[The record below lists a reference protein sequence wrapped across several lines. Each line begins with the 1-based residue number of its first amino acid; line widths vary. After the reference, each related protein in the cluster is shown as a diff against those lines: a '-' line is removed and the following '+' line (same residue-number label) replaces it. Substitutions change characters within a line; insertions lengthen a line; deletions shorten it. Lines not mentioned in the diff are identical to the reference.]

1 MVSLLLVR
9 VLYPNCTGSCLS
21 CAWCVFGGRCVWL
34 VWRESMASFVDEDAA
49 ARAVKLDELRGSSAW
64 SAAVGVVGASLWAQ
78 LFLLGIIAEW
88 QFEVPRPWA
97 ILAYVIPLGVLF
109 AGVMSRAPVILL
121 TLFAGSLLPGL
132 VLLPAPEKILISEGG
147 SILRIGLTLALFLA
161 VASAGSGEEHDA
173 AEFELLGPDVGGAK
187 ALAAGSLRRFVLA
200 RLGVLFVLF
209 VVPAYAVFIDADI
222 AAALSRN
229 YGKSPE
235 AARTFLGL
243 VHFFAWS
250 VAAYMM
256 VLVPSLNLEYDH
268 RRLGR
273 RLGEVVDGL
282 TRARL
287 IRRVVLWFAISA
299 SVLLVAW
306 VIS

>member
-1 MVSLLLVR
+1 
-9 VLYPNCTGSCLS
+9 
-21 CAWCVFGGRCVWL
+21 
-34 VWRESMASFVDEDAA
+34 MASFVDEDAA

-64 SAAVGVVGASLWAQ
+64 GVAVGVVGASLWAQ
-78 LFLLGIIAEW
+78 LFLLGVIAEW

-97 ILAYVIPLGVLF
+97 ILAYVIPLGILF
-109 AGVMSRAPVILL
+109 AGVMSRAPVVLL

-132 VLLPAPEKILISEGG
+132 VLLPSPEKILISEGG
-147 SILRIGLTLALFLA
+147 SVLRIGLTLALFLA

-173 AEFELLGPDVGGAK
+173 ADFELLDVGEEGAA
-187 ALAAGSLRRFVLA
+187 ALAAGSLRQFVLA
-200 RLGVLFVLF
+200 RLGVLAILF
-209 VVPAYAVFIDADI
+209 LVPAYAVFVDAEI
-222 AAALSRN
+222 AASLSRN
-229 YGKSPE
+229 YEKSPE
-235 AARTFLGL
+235 TARTFLGL

-273 RLGEVVDGL
+273 RLGEVADGL
-282 TRARL
+282 TRASL
-287 IRRVVLWFAISA
+287 LRRAILWFVISA
-299 SVLLVAW
+299 SVLLIAW